1 MSIRVGILEDD
12 SYVMEELLSIVKSS
26 DKLEYVMAAS
36 SAEKFLKYYN
46 KDTKLDILLSDI
58 GLPGMSGI
66 EAIMKIKSITPDV
79 QIIILS
85 SFHDNDT
92 IFKALR
98 AGATGYLLKDTPFEE
113 IERKLIEANAG
124 MPALSPAIANRM
136 ISYFGGAKIKND
148 DFKPTAKEEQVLQ
161 LLIEGLSYKLIAAE
175 LNVSIDGIRYHVKK
189 IYKKL
194 HINSR
199 PELMKIY
206 MNKGEKSL
214 F

>member
-12 SYVMEELLSIVKSS
+12 TYVLEELSDIIKAS

-36 SAEKFLKYYN
+36 SAEQFLKYFSE
-46 KDTKLDILLSDI
+46 KTALDILLTDI

-66 EAIMKIKSITPDV
+66 EAIIKIKNISPDLE
-79 QIIILS
+79 IIVLS

-98 AGATGYLLKDTPFEE
+98 AGATGYLLKDASYDE
-113 IERKLIEANAG
+113 IELKLIEAHNG
-124 MPALSPAIANRM
+124 KPALSPAIASRM
-136 ISYFGGAKIKND
+136 ISYFNAAQIKEND
-148 DFKPTAKEEQVLQ
+148 YQLSKREQQVLH
-161 LLIEGLSYKLIAAE
+161 LLIEGLSYKLIAGE
-175 LNVSIDGIRYHVKK
+175 LDISTDGVRYHVKK

-199 PELMKIY
+199 PELMKMY
-206 MNKGEKSL
+206 MDGRL
-214 F
+214 